1 MRTTLTTQ
9 FFASSF
15 ALACFRGIYNSST
28 TPPHLPWDTYNYCNA
43 PHVNAQHYRLP
54 ENANDAKL
62 VYLNVV
68 TRHHKVRLNDRCRF
82 LNSYS
87 SPDSQR
93 TPDNL
98 FPSENALNPPSGWNC
113 SDFMQEIYGG
123 GTRPINRQTIIP
135 SWHPYSSTIWSG
147 TCDSGQL
154 TQQGLDD
161 AIQHGKVESTS
172 FLRHLVHLPFMI
184 GLLVC
189 IPQ

>member
-1 MRTTLTTQ
+1 MAIQL
-9 FFASSF
+9 FATEF
-15 ALACFRGIYNSST
+15 ALANVPGIYNSST

-68 TRHHKVRLNDRCRF
+68 TRHHKVRFNDHCRC
-82 LNSYS
+82 LNSLTC
-87 SPDSQR
+87 PKR

-98 FPSENALNPPSGWNC
+98 FPSEKALNPPSGWNC
-113 SDFMQEIYGG
+113 SDFIQEIYGG
-123 GTRPINRQTIIP
+123 GTRPINRQTIVP

-161 AIQHGKVESTS
+161 AVQHGKVAFIS
-172 FLRHLVHLPFMI
+172 FPRP
-184 GLLVC
+184 
-189 IPQ
+189 